1 MVTVL
6 PFVCQAMPPSVKL
19 IRSGGGG
26 VRQPLTE
33 AVEAVLA
40 AGAAGGSAGRH
51 DSRKQQ
57 RGQQPPRQVP
67 STLIGAACACALA
80 LTRGWSSET
89 LCAELS

>member
-1 MVTVL
+1 MTVL
-6 PFVCQAMPPSVKL
+6 PSVCQAMPPSVKL

-40 AGAAGGSAGRH
+40 ARAAGSSAGRRG
-51 DSRKQQ
+51 SRKQH
-57 RGQQPPRQVP
+57 RDQQPEQHMP

-80 LTRGWSSET
+80 LTCGWSS
-89 LCAELS
+89 